1 MIHEMGLLN
10 GFDSPLRTRGAF
22 VEVRCG
28 LPASYHCIMVPGAY
42 LEILGYMECF
52 LAPRGRGLR
61 RAINQ
66 AGAEVCQ

>member
-22 VEVRCG
+22 VKVRCG

-42 LEILGYMECF
+42 QELSGYTECF
-52 LAPRGRGLR
+52 LAPRERGPR
-61 RAINQ
+61 RTVNQ
-66 AGAEVCQ
+66 AGAEIY